1 MLEKSPKNE
10 FALLGKSVNLLNSGR
25 SADAVSLLN
34 ELVEMQ
40 PNSGDAYS
48 LLSSIQKTKTHDPL
62 FLQMEEAVNG
72 FEKFRKKV

>member
-48 LLSSIQKTKTHDPL
+48 LLSSIQKTKPRST